1 MPKESAIPYTGTQ
14 SKKYSFYLK
23 KVATTACFMREE
35 SLEPPED
42 SSRMKQVYNYLYIV
56 LNLPNNIVE
65 FQSYRLGQDRKSI
78 KICSGLAATKS
89 QSQKLKKML

>member
-1 MPKESAIPYTGTQ
+1 MPKECAIPYTQ

-23 KVATTACFMREE
+23 KVATIACFIREE
-35 SLEPPED
+35 SLEPPEE
-42 SSRMKQVYNYLYIV
+42 SSWMKQVYNYLYIV